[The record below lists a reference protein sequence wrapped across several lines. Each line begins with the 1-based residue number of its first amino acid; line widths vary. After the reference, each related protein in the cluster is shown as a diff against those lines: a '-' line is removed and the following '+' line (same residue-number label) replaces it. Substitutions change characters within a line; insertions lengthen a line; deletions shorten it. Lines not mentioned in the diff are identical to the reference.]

1 MQVGFL
7 QSYLH
12 AFRRIEGW
20 FQYDAAL
27 LFMVYNQLSRTHGA
41 PGNVLEIGVH
51 HGLSTIAIAALRGS
65 GKYLTAIDL
74 FDDQQDRNVS
84 VSGKGNRGL
93 FEENMREF
101 YPDADFIRVIAR
113 PSGELTPEDLGRGF
127 TFSHIDGGHSPEEV
141 YHDLKLCYDVSE
153 EGAIVALDDYFNPLY
168 PGVCEGAVEFSL
180 RHPRW
185 LRPLVSGY
193 NKVLFQ
199 KGGDQA
205 PDVNDAF
212 LKAFPDLKHKTALM
226 WKSPVILVE
235 APLRWHLD
243 LHAST
248 PERFVRFGSRGDRA
262 HLTPLVERVTAVP
275 GQQLR
280 VEVKV
285 ENVSSEPFPTG
296 EGIFGLSYH
305 LLDNSGAVL
314 AHDNERTWFSKAL
327 LPGDDQLIPMTVI
340 APSQPGRYQLEI
352 DLIWEGVM
360 WFKDVGNPTCVM
372 GLEVA

>member
-1 MQVGFL
+1 MRVSFL
-7 QSYLH
+7 QSYFN

-27 LFMVYNQLSRTHGA
+27 LFMVYNQLSCTQGA

-51 HGLSTIAIAALRGS
+51 HGLSTIVIAALRGA
-65 GKYLTAIDL
+65 GKHLTAIDL

-93 FEENMREF
+93 FEENMCEF
-101 YPDADFIRVIAR
+101 YPDADFIHVIAR
-113 PSGELTPEDLGRGF
+113 PSGELTPADLGPGF

-153 EGAIVALDDYFNPLY
+153 EGALIALDDYFNPAY

-180 RHPRW
+180 RHPGW

-199 KGGDQA
+199 KEGDRA

-212 LKAFPDLKHKTALM
+212 LKAFPGLKYKTARM
-226 WKSPVILVE
+226 WKSPLILVE

-248 PERFVRFGSRGDRA
+248 PERFVQFGSRGDRA
-262 HLTPLVERVTAVP
+262 RLTPAVDCVTAVP
-275 GQQLR
+275 GRQLR
-280 VEVKV
+280 VGVKV
-285 ENVSSEPFPTG
+285 ENVSSEAFPTG

-305 LLDNSGAVL
+305 LLDHSGTVL
-314 AHDNERTWFSKAL
+314 AHDNARTWFSKAL
-327 LPGDDQLIPMTVI
+327 RPGDDELLQMTVT
-340 APSQPGRYQLEI
+340 APSEPGQYQLEI

-360 WFKDVGNPTCVM
+360 WFKDVGNSTAIVPISVT
-372 GLEVA
+372 